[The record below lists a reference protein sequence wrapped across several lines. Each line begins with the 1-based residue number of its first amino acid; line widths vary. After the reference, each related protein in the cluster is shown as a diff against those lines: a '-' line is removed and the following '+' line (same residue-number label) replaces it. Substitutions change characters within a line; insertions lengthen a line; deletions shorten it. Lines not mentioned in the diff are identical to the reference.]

1 MKEVAMSDPPHRLGQ
16 SVLTIRSEPQ
26 ADAHLVTLA
35 GEMDG
40 SNARDV
46 EDEFI
51 RIEATPV
58 SLIVLDLGSLEFID
72 STGLAVIV
80 RAHRRAQNNGHRF
93 GIKRP
98 RGHVSRLFELCGLD
112 RQLSFVT

>member
-1 MKEVAMSDPPHRLGQ
+1 MKEVAMTAPPHRFGQ
-16 SVLTIRSEPQ
+16 GLLTIRSEPQ

-51 RIEATPV
+51 RIEGMPV
-58 SLIVLDLGSLEFID
+58 SLIVVDLGSLEFID

-80 RAHRRAQNNGHRF
+80 RAHRRAQKNGHKF
-93 GIKRP
+93 GIKP
-98 RGHVSRLFELCGLD
+98 PQGHVGRLFELCGLD
-112 RQLSFVT
+112 RELSFVT

>member
-1 MKEVAMSDPPHRLGQ
+1 MSDRPHRLGQ
-16 SVLTIRSEPQ
+16 GLLTIRSEPQ

-46 EDEFI
+46 EDEFF
-51 RIEATPV
+51 RIEGTSV
-58 SLIVLDLGSLEFID
+58 SLIVLDLGLLEFID